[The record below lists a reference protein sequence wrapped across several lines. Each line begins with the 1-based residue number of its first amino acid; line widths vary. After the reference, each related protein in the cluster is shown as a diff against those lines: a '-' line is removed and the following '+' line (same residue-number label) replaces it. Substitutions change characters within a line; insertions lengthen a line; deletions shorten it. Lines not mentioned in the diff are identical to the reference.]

1 MRDTRNITMTKPIT
15 CPYLG
20 LKQNRAIR
28 FARTTAEHRCFV
40 TGEAQDIPVE
50 QSAYCLCS
58 EYINCPLYTGSASRS
73 TEPAIEPTQAARGGW
88 LVGLPWRDRLIYVA
102 IVAFI
107 LLIVGVYM
115 VIGVQYY
122 VTDTTAAADV
132 PPAPLAPAAVPMATP
147 TPRPTSVPRSPA
159 EQPVTLYFSDA
170 SGVMLVPAERT
181 DQQLAD
187 TDAEQLLA
195 YLFAGPAPGT
205 GVNSTIAADVR
216 VRAVQRDNS
225 SIVVNLSA
233 PLTPQGDTALV
244 ATLAPLLANDPAGRI
259 VVQADG
265 TRTTLTPPAAL
276 NPDGEAPAAST
287 SQTVTLYYPL
297 ATQPYLVP
305 VTRSIAIAADAPATE
320 QLVQALLRAAT
331 TERGEYAGLIATP
344 FAAGTSLLSVRMDS
358 TDPTTVVVAFDRGF
372 VATEQRQLALD
383 ALVLSLTD
391 PANATLFATPIEQVR
406 VEIGSVP
413 LNRYWR
419 DTHPTAT
426 FQRPALN
433 PTLVNPTLAE

>member
-1 MRDTRNITMTKPIT
+1 MTKPVT

-28 FARTTAEHRCFV
+28 FARATAEHRCFV
-40 TGEAQDIPVE
+40 TGEAQDIPVD
-50 QSAYCLCS
+50 QSTYCLCS
-58 EYINCPLYTGSASRS
+58 EYINCPLYTGSATRS
-73 TEPAIEPTQAARGGW
+73 TEPAIEPTRAARGGW
-88 LVGLPWRDRLIYVA
+88 LVGLPLRDRLIYVA

-132 PPAPLAPAAVPMATP
+132 PPVPLATDTTPPATP
-147 TPRPTSVPRSPA
+147 TPRPTSVPTPPA
-159 EQPVTLYFSDA
+159 EQSVTLYFSDA
-170 SGVMLVPAERT
+170 SGTMLIPAEHP

-187 TDAEQLLA
+187 TDAEQMLTL
-195 YLFAGPAPGT
+195 LFAGPAPGT
-205 GVNSTIAADVR
+205 GVNSTIAADVSIR
-216 VRAVQRDNS
+216 GVQRDNS

-233 PLTPQGDTALV
+233 PLTPQGSTALA
-244 ATLAPLLANDPAGRI
+244 ATLAPLLATDPAERI

-265 TRTTLTPPAAL
+265 TRATLTPPSAL
-276 NPDGEAPAAST
+276 NPDGAASVTGT
-287 SQTVTLYYPL
+287 SQSFTLYYPL

-305 VTRSIAIAADAPATE
+305 VTRATATDDAPPTAG
-320 QLVQALLRAAT
+320 QLVQALLDADAT
-331 TERGEYAGLIATP
+331 ESGVYAGLISTP
-344 FAAGTSLLSVRMDS
+344 FAAGTSLLSVRADS
-358 TDPTTVVVAFDRGF
+358 NDPTTVVVALDRGF
-372 VATEQRQLALD
+372 IATAQRQLALD
-383 ALVLSLTD
+383 ALVLTLTD
-391 PANATLFATPIEQVR
+391 PANAALFAAPVAQVR

-426 FQRPALN
+426 FQRPPL
-433 PTLVNPTLAE
+433 NPTLAE